1 MSVFTTAG
9 WEDLVLRN
17 ELLGTLFCFPLPLL
31 FSLAQSNK
39 LMQTVKFH
47 SGKMMSEAQEA
58 LERCEILVT
67 DWKGYL

>member
-9 WEDLVLRN
+9 CEDLVLRN

-39 LMQTVKFH
+39 LVVKFH
-47 SGKMMSEAQEA
+47 LGKMMSEAPEMKLQ
-58 LERCEILVT
+58 RREILVM
-67 DWKGYL
+67 DWKRIP

>member
-17 ELLGTLFCFPLPLL
+17 NSLGILFCFPLPLL

-39 LMQTVKFH
+39 LIVKFH
-47 SGKMMSEAQEA
+47 LGKMMSEAQEMK
-58 LERCEILVT
+58 LQRCEILVM
-67 DWKGYL
+67 DWRRIP